1 MDDTTLDD
9 FLRILENPLRRRI
22 LAKIAKESHYPLQL
36 SRELRVSQQAIAK
49 HLDILERFGLVK
61 CEREPSTL
69 GGPERKTYCNI
80 RRMSLTID
88 IGPSLFSTDFRSLS
102 GDRAVSNEYKKF
114 RERIETALKEDNPR
128 MRLKRVSKV
137 AREMDKIIEEL
148 EEKRASLLR
157 MKDAALGI
165 AYSAVE
171 KLSEDYNERRVL
183 YHLINEKDMRVDA
196 LSESLDLREESLR
209 KILDKLREEELLS

>member
-9 FLRILENPLRRRI
+9 VLKVLENPLRRKI

-36 SRELRVSQQAIAK
+36 SRELRVSQQAITK

-69 GGPERKTYCNI
+69 GGPERKAYCNI

-88 IGPSLFSTDFRSLS
+88 IGPSLFSTEFRSLPRDS
-102 GDRAVSNEYKKF
+102 RESSRYKKF
-114 RERIETALKEDNPR
+114 RARIESALKEDNPR

-171 KLSEDYNERRVL
+171 KLSKDYNERRVL